1 MKDWLSAAAVL
12 IVLTVATLIVPESD
26 KSEDHSQ
33 DLDLLILPETS
44 VPSSEEFDVDLISTA
59 RSSTVSIRGS
69 NCPRF
74 QFGSGFSLTNGLIIT
89 NAHVVAGIDSPLVKI
104 VDPEGTTIETA
115 ARVIGFDAVTDLAAL
130 DIGVHEMRGF
140 EIAQATNGENVALI
154 GYDRDG
160 EPDWRP
166 GQISQHIRATGLDIY
181 RNSGPGR
188 DALVLS
194 MDVDPGHSGSP
205 LVNSLGQV
213 VGVVFSSVKGGS
225 STAYAVQVNE
235 LNSFIDDLPSGAITV
250 SSQCR

>member
-12 IVLTVATLIVPESD
+12 IVLTVITLIVPESD
-26 KSEDHSQ
+26 KAEDYSQ
-33 DLDLLILPETS
+33 DLNPLILPETS
-44 VPSSEEFDVDLISTA
+44 VPSSEEFDTDRINTA
-59 RSSTVSIRGS
+59 RTSTVSIRGS

-74 QFGSGFSLTNGLIIT
+74 QFGSGFALTNGLIVT

-104 VDPEGTTIETA
+104 VNPDGATIETQ
-115 ARVIGFDAVTDLAAL
+115 ARVIGFDPVTDLAAL
-130 DIGVHEMRGF
+130 DIGVHKMRGF
-140 EIAQATNGENVALI
+140 EIAQATNGENIALI

-166 GQISQHIRATGLDIY
+166 GQISQHIRATGSDIY
-181 RNSGPGR
+181 GDPGPGR

-235 LNSFIDDLPSGAITV
+235 LNSFIENLPNEATTV
-250 SSQCR
+250 VSQCR

>member
-104 VDPEGTTIETA
+104 VDPEGTTIETE

-130 DIGVHEMRGF
+130 DLS
-140 EIAQATNGENVALI
+140 LI
-154 GYDRDG
+154 
-160 EPDWRP
+160 
-166 GQISQHIRATGLDIY
+166 HI
-181 RNSGPGR
+181 
-188 DALVLS
+188 
-194 MDVDPGHSGSP
+194 
-205 LVNSLGQV
+205 
-213 VGVVFSSVKGGS
+213 
-225 STAYAVQVNE
+225 
-235 LNSFIDDLPSGAITV
+235 
-250 SSQCR
+250 

>member
-1 MKDWLSAAAVL
+1 MAGGGGRRWREEQREVL
-12 IVLTVATLIVPESD
+12 
-26 KSEDHSQ
+26 DH
-33 DLDLLILPETS
+33 
-44 VPSSEEFDVDLISTA
+44 A
-59 RSSTVSIRGS
+59 K
-69 NCPRF
+69 
-74 QFGSGFSLTNGLIIT
+74 GL
-89 NAHVVAGIDSPLVKI
+89 
-104 VDPEGTTIETA
+104 
-115 ARVIGFDAVTDLAAL
+115 
-130 DIGVHEMRGF
+130 
-140 EIAQATNGENVALI
+140 

-235 LNSFIDDLPSGAITV
+235 LNSFIDDLPSGAIAV

>member
-12 IVLTVATLIVPESD
+12 IVVTVITLVVPESD
-26 KSEDHSQ
+26 KTADYGQ
-33 DLDLLILPETS
+33 DLNPLNLPETS
-44 VPSSEEFDVDLISTA
+44 VPSSEEFDTDLINTA

-74 QFGSGFSLTNGLIIT
+74 QFGSGFSLTNGLIVT

-104 VDPEGTTIETA
+104 VTPEGTRIETQ
-115 ARVIGFDAVTDLAAL
+115 ARVIGFDAVTDLAVL
-130 DIGVHEMRGF
+130 DIGVHEMKGF
-140 EIAQATNGENVALI
+140 ETAEATNGENVALI

-181 RNSGPGR
+181 GNPGPGR

-205 LVNSLGQV
+205 IVNSLGQV

-235 LNSFIDDLPSGAITV
+235 LNSLISGLPSEATV
-250 SSQCR
+250 VPSQCR

>member
-12 IVLTVATLIVPESD
+12 IVLTVVTLVAPESD
-26 KSEDHSQ
+26 KGEDHNQ
-33 DLDLLILPETS
+33 DLNLLTLPETS
-44 VPSSEEFDVDLISTA
+44 VPLSEEFDTGLINTA
-59 RSSTVSIRGS
+59 RTSTVSIRGS

-74 QFGSGFSLTNGLIIT
+74 QFGSGFSLTNGLIVT
-89 NAHVVAGIDSPLVKI
+89 NAHVVAGIDSPLVKL
-104 VDPEGTTIETA
+104 VSPEGTVIETQ
-115 ARVIGFDAVTDLAAL
+115 ARVIGFDAVIDLAAL
-130 DIGVHEMRGF
+130 DIGEHEMRGF
-140 EIAQATNGENVALI
+140 DIAQAVNGENVALI
-154 GYDRDG
+154 GYNRDG

-181 RNSGPGR
+181 GDSGPGR

-235 LNSFIDDLPSGAITV
+235 LNSFIENLPDEATTV
-250 SSQCR
+250 VSQCR

>member
-1 MKDWLSAAAVL
+1 VKDWLSAAAVL
-12 IVLTVATLIVPESD
+12 IVLTVVTLVVPESD
-26 KSEDHSQ
+26 KGEDHNQ
-33 DLDLLILPETS
+33 DLNLLTLPETS
-44 VPSSEEFDVDLISTA
+44 VPLSEEFDADLINTA

-104 VDPEGTTIETA
+104 VSPEGTAIETQ
-115 ARVIGFDAVTDLAAL
+115 ARVIGFDSVTDLAAL

-140 EIAQATNGENVALI
+140 DIAQAINGENVALI
-154 GYDRDG
+154 GYNRDG

-181 RNSGPGR
+181 GDPGPGR

-235 LNSFIDDLPSGAITV
+235 LNSFIENLSNEATTV
-250 SSQCR
+250 ASQCR